1 MPEKNIRYCREALQ
15 GVSRTFALGIDLLED
30 PLRDEVGIAYLVC
43 RILDTIEDSTELP
56 ATDRMELLD
65 RVGLQVFDPDR
76 YRACAADI
84 ENLFR
89 PATLGGPDHDLC
101 RNAGIVLSTLHDLKP
116 AARDAMKIPVMEM
129 AAGMSKTIQR
139 ELSGQ
144 GLHLQTMEDL
154 EQYCYYVAGTVGHLL
169 TNLYVLDRPAI
180 TRDIEQNLRR
190 HEVSFGLG
198 LQVTNIIKGVT
209 DDIARGV
216 SYLPACLFL
225 QAGISIDTLLD
236 HPEDPRGRE
245 VLAGLVEWTL
255 EKLDAALEYTLLL
268 PVTEP
273 DLRLFCGLPLAFAV
287 RTLGLALE
295 SSAAFSEQALK
306 ISRIEVRA
314 IHARMKKI
322 LDDNDKIR
330 SLYMKEKEAVLVRV
344 RP

>member
-1 MPEKNIRYCREALQ
+1 MPETNIRYCRKALQ

-30 PLRDEVGIAYLVC
+30 PLRDEIGVAYLVC

-56 ATDRMELLD
+56 APNRMELLD
-65 RVGLQVFDPDR
+65 RVGLHIFDSDQ
-76 YRACAADI
+76 YQDCAADI
-84 ENLFR
+84 EKLFQP
-89 PATLGGPDHDLC
+89 PALRGPDHDLC
-101 RNAGIVLSTLHDLKP
+101 RHAGVVLETLHQLRP
-116 AARDAMKIPVMEM
+116 AALEAMKLPVREM
-129 AAGMSKTIQR
+129 AEGMSRTILR
-139 ELSGQ
+139 EMSGE

-180 TRDIEQNLRR
+180 SSEIEQDLRR

-216 SYLPACLFL
+216 SYLPACLFS
-225 QAGISIDTLLD
+225 QAGISIETLLE

-245 VLAGLVEWTL
+245 VLTGLVEWTL
-255 EKLDAALEYTLLL
+255 VKLDEALEYTLIL

-287 RTLGLALE
+287 RTLGLALT
-295 SSAAFSEQALK
+295 STAAFSEQALK

-314 IHARMKKI
+314 IHARMKTI
-322 LDDNDKIR
+322 LNNNEKIR
-330 SLYMKEKEAVLVRV
+330 ALYKEEKEAVLVRV
-344 RP
+344 GP